1 MSGADI
7 IYAMLK
13 QKGWTQ
19 ARLNEAMGYTSPG
32 TMSNRLR
39 RGSMSVKVFSD
50 IVDVLGF
57 QIHIHPIA
65 EPGKTVN
72 IAQFCETELNV
83 KTLFDVMDILGYKMT
98 FSPEL
103 EIN

>member
-1 MSGADI
+1 MNCADI
-7 IYAMLK
+7 VYAMLK
-13 QKGWTQ
+13 NKGWTQ

-57 QIHIHPIA
+57 QITIYPASDPEQSVDITLF
-65 EPGKTVN
+65 GG
-72 IAQFCETELNV
+72 TELNV
-83 KTLFDVMDILGYKMT
+83 KTLFDVMDILNYKMT
-98 FSPEL
+98 FLPEL

>member
-1 MSGADI
+1 MNCADI
-7 IYAMLK
+7 VYAMLK
-13 QKGWTQ
+13 SKGWTQ
-19 ARLNEAMGYTSPG
+19 VRLNEAMGYTSPG

-57 QIHIHPIA
+57 QIMIHPVND
-65 EPGKTVN
+65 PGKLVD
-72 IAQFCETELNV
+72 ISRFGGTELNV

-98 FSPEL
+98 FLPEL